1 MGLPAGTRLGPYEVE
16 SLLGAGGMGEVY
28 RARDTRLERIVA
40 VKVLPVKFSS
50 EPSFKLRLEREAKSI
65 SRLSHPY
72 ICTLHDL
79 GHDDGRDFLVMELV
93 EGDTLEQR
101 LAKGPMPPEQALRTA
116 IQIAE
121 ALAAAHKHGIVH
133 RDLKPSNVMLT
144 KTGAKLMDFGLAK
157 ESAVAPLSS
166 ALAEMSTQQAKLTED
181 GTIVGTFQYM
191 APEQLEGR
199 AVDARADIFA
209 FGALLYEM
217 LTGQPAFSGKSRAS
231 LIAAILTADP
241 KPISTTQP
249 LTPASLER
257 VLRKCLAKD
266 PDERWQSARDLADE
280 LRWISESGSTS
291 VPQTSQ
297 SAPWKHSAWVLA
309 AIAALA
315 LCLAGVVWFKAA
327 GTESP
332 AMLFHAA
339 VPFAVNEVAI
349 SPDGQNAALV
359 AYSQNAN
366 NYVIWIYRIGGAQPV
381 AIEQTDGASYPFWSP
396 DGKSLGFFADG
407 KLKKIDIERNQMQVI
422 CEAPNGR
429 GGTWNRDGVIV
440 FSPDAQ
446 LGLFSVSASAG
457 SPSEFIKPDPNE
469 LETSIRWPMFL
480 PDGQHLL
487 FLGANFTG
495 HPEKNAIYVGKVGSA
510 ERHRVVE
517 SGGNAAYVSPG
528 YLIYVRGRSLIAQK
542 FDSSAYTV
550 SGEASVIAN
559 DVLSFPAVLRSVF
572 SAVDGK
578 TLIAQTGLGANFSTM
593 TWFDRSG
600 KKLAAVGEPGW
611 FNNLRLSP
619 DSSKVAVDSTDA
631 DGQNVDVWIHDSNT
645 GARRRFTFTN
655 ALDQTAI
662 WSPDGKKIAY
672 STNEGLGWGD
682 YVKNSDG
689 SGEPQAIAKFEG
701 VLASTW
707 DWSPDGQTILM
718 RKLNQLLALTL
729 NDHALKPLIEAKW
742 TINNARFSP
751 NGHWIAFASNET
763 GKMEIYVVPYPL
775 TSGKWQVSNGGGK
788 EPVWGRDGKE
798 LFFISPA
805 GKLMATPVTTT
816 DHFDAGTP
824 VALFETHRRQPISS
838 QDVFS
843 YDVSKD
849 GQRFLIAD
857 KSDKVDATPLSVYQ
871 NWTRELEK

>member
-1 MGLPAGTRLGPYEVE
+1 
-16 SLLGAGGMGEVY
+16 MGEVY
-28 RARDTRLERIVA
+28 RARDTRLERDVA
-40 VKVLPVKFSS
+40 IKILSATLSS
-50 EPSFKLRLEREAKSI
+50 EPSSRQRLEREAKSI
-65 SRLSHPY
+65 SRLSHPH
-72 ICTLHDL
+72 ICTLHDV
-79 GHDDGRDFLVMELV
+79 GHDDGKDFLVMELV
-93 EGDTLEQR
+93 EGQTLEHR
-101 LAKGPMPPEQALRTA
+101 LDKGPLTPEQSLHYAV
-116 IQIAE
+116 QIAD
-121 ALAAAHKHGIVH
+121 ALATAHKHGIVH
-133 RDLKPSNVMLT
+133 RDLKPANVMLT
-144 KTGAKLMDFGLAK
+144 KSGAKLMDFGLAK

-166 ALAEMSTQQAKLTED
+166 ALAEMSTQQAKLTEE
-181 GTIVGTFQYM
+181 GMIVGTFQYM

-209 FGALLYEM
+209 FGALLHEM
-217 LTGQPAFSGKSRAS
+217 LTGHPAFSGKSRAS

-241 KPISTTQP
+241 KPIATMQP

-257 VLRKCLAKD
+257 IIRKCLAKD

-280 LRWISESGSTS
+280 LRWISEPVSGSAS
-291 VPQTSQ
+291 LPQS
-297 SAPWKHSAWVLA
+297 SPRWKHAAWILGG
-309 AIAALA
+309 IAALA
-315 LCLAGVVWFKAA
+315 LLKAGLAWFSA
-327 GTESP
+327 GATQQ
-332 AMLFHAA
+332 AMVFHAA
-339 VPFAVNEVAI
+339 LPFAVNEIAV
-349 SPDGQNAALV
+349 SPDGQSAALV
-359 AYSQNAN
+359 AYSQSAN
-366 NYVIWIYRIGGAQPV
+366 NYVIWIYRIGAAKP
-381 AIEQTDGASYPFWSP
+381 AAMEQTDGASYPFWSP
-396 DGKSLGFFADG
+396 EGKAVAFFADG
-407 KLKKIDIERNQMQVI
+407 KLKKIDLERNQMQVI

-446 LGLFSVSASAG
+446 LGLFSVSASG
-457 SPSEFIKPDPNE
+457 GVPSEFLKPDGRE
-469 LETSIRWPMFL
+469 LETSVRWPVFL

-495 HPEKNAIYVGKVGSA
+495 HPEKNAIYVGKLGSA

-517 SGGNAAYVSPG
+517 SSGNAAYVSPG
-528 YLIYVRGRSLIAQK
+528 YLVYVRGRSVVAQK
-542 FDSSAYTV
+542 FDASSYKV
-550 SGEASVIAN
+550 SGEIRVIAD

-578 TLIAQTGLGANFSTM
+578 TLIAQTGLGANISTM

-600 KKLAAVGEPGW
+600 KKIRAVGEPGW

-619 DSSKVAVDSTDA
+619 DNSKIAVDSTDS

-662 WSPDGKKIAY
+662 WSPEGKKIAY

-689 SGEPQAIAKFEG
+689 SGDVQSIAKFEG

-729 NDHALKPLIEAKW
+729 SDHALKPLIEAKW

-751 NGHWIAFASNET
+751 NGHWIAFASNES

-775 TSGKWQVSNGGGK
+775 SSSKWQVSNGGGK

-805 GKLMATPVTTT
+805 GKLMATPVTTA
-816 DHFDAGTP
+816 DHFDSGTP

-843 YDVSKD
+843 YDVSND
-849 GQRFLIAD
+849 GKRFLIAD
-857 KSDKVDATPLSVYQ
+857 KSDKSDTAPLSVYL
-871 NWTRELEK
+871 NWTREMEK